1 MLHDCRCNATTLNQ
15 FKFMHLPSYSIL
27 FSYRDLSQVPMPAP
41 HSRAHGPSKDQL
53 SAFAIY
59 WAALKLQRAI
69 RSRQRKVGPSDAW
82 ITARSTVACV
92 VKLQRCVRQH
102 MRQVGP
108 SEARLLQ
115 RRESAAAKCLQTH
128 TRARQAAQHKAAR
141 MVQHHARK
149 HLHHKHTPVEYD
161 VRNGTRIDMY
171 IFALHI
177 KEWDFV
183 AYSLDVGLGSSC
195 GMPAVSIQICIFLAF
210 HSLSLHLILSLC
222 ALELAYC
229 PLKFVCMRLISSPC
243 FLLTSFLLPPTT
255 FVDRSV
261 VGFAVA
267 QCADAL
273 GEASRDLRSDKPLVM
288 AAVTSDG
295 LALRFA
301 SVLLRC
307 DREVVLAAAT
317 QNGCALAFATKALR
331 GDHEVIVCVTG
342 KIRVRKVIRRGCF
355 KRSKT

>member
-1 MLHDCRCNATTLNQ
+1 MLHCRCYATTLNQ

-53 SAFAIY
+53 SAFAMY

-69 RSRQRKVGPSDAW
+69 RSRQRKIGPSDAW

-115 RRESAAAKCLQTH
+115 RRETAAAKCLQTH
-128 TRARQAAQHKAAR
+128 TRVRQAAQHKAAR

-149 HLHHKHTPVEYD
+149 HLHHKHNPVEYD

-177 KEWDFV
+177 KEWDLV
-183 AYSLDVGLGSSC
+183 ACYLGFGVESSC
-195 GMPAVSIQICIFLAF
+195 GMPAVSIQICIFFAV

-229 PLKFVCMRLISSPC
+229 PLQFVRMRLFSSPC
-243 FLLTSFLLPPTT
+243 FLLTLFLPPTT
-255 FVDRSV
+255 HVDRSV

-331 GDHEVIVCVTG
+331 GDHEVIVCVAG
-342 KIRVRKVIRRGCF
+342 KIRMREGVRRRCL
-355 KRSKT
+355 KRRKT